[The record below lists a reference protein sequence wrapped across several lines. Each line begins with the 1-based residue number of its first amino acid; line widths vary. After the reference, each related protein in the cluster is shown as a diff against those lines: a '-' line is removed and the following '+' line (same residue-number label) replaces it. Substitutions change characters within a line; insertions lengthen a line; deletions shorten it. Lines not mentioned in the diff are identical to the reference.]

1 MSIITDQQVRR
12 LMEEMNSNG
21 KKSYAAMKSGMNRR
35 TAAKYLD
42 LGKLPS
48 EMPAVERTWR
58 TRQDPFEAHWPW
70 VKQRLE
76 DAPELEAKILFEHLC
91 ETYSGHY
98 QESQLRTLQRRI
110 KHWRATQGPDKEVF
124 FAQQHHPGQL
134 MQTDFTHMNTLG
146 VRIGGEV
153 FKHMFCHS
161 VLTYSNWQWGR
172 VCFSE
177 SFEAIKLGVQSSLVK
192 LGRVP
197 VRHRT
202 DGTTAATHQIAKGQ
216 RGKRPF
222 NDDYKQFMDHFGM
235 IAETVADP
243 NHNADVEASNGALK
257 RRLNQHLEFRGS
269 RDFDSRKDYEAF
281 IFAVLEKANRLRSS
295 RVKQELAVMK
305 PLPVTRLPLYTE
317 EEAKVR
323 EGSTIRIKK
332 NVYTVPSRL
341 VGEWVTVRVY
351 EDKLEVLYAGK
362 TQLQIERLRGSGGKC
377 INYRHIIWSLVNKPA
392 AFANYRYRKELF
404 PTLIFT
410 KAYDSLQQWYSPFN
424 ADKEYLRI
432 LYLAAT
438 TMECEVETALN
449 LLMETEA
456 MFSSD
461 HVKKLVCHQK
471 QPVVTQ
477 QVPQVNLDEYN
488 VLLDL
493 KEVAS

>member
-1 MSIITDQQVRR
+1 
-12 LMEEMNSNG
+12 
-21 KKSYAAMKSGMNRR
+21 
-35 TAAKYLD
+35 
-42 LGKLPS
+42 
-48 EMPAVERTWR
+48 
-58 TRQDPFEAHWPW
+58 
-70 VKQRLE
+70 
-76 DAPELEAKILFEHLC
+76 
-91 ETYSGHY
+91 
-98 QESQLRTLQRRI
+98 
-110 KHWRATQGPDKEVF
+110 
-124 FAQQHHPGQL
+124 
-134 MQTDFTHMNTLG
+134 
-146 VRIGGEV
+146 
-153 FKHMFCHS
+153 
-161 VLTYSNWQWGR
+161 
-172 VCFSE
+172 
-177 SFEAIKLGVQSSLVK
+177 VQSSLVK

-222 NDDYKQFMDHFGM
+222 NDDYKQFMNHFGM

-243 NHNADVEASNGALK
+243 NHNADVEASNGVLK

-281 IFAVLEKANRLRSS
+281 IFAVLEKANRLRSN

-351 EDKLEVLYAGK
+351 EDKLEVLYASK
-362 TQLQIERLRGSGGKC
+362 TQLEIERLRGSGGKC
-377 INYRHIIWSLVNKPA
+377 INYRHIIWSLVKKPA

-410 KAYDSLQQWYSPFN
+410 KAYDSLQQWYSRFN

-471 QPVVTQ
+471 QPVPTQ